1 MIKTHTT
8 KMKYV
13 LCSLLCGGLSLTAQE
28 EGFVFTDEDI
38 EMYEEQEMAA
48 LIGNAA
54 KYEQTCMAE
63 YNKIITAFGKCFKEI
78 LAINDELECTD
89 HPAPADI
96 FNKYYN
102 ELMDIGCFGTGSGQ
116 FLEGVLNR
124 SNLAKARAGMVEA
137 QYVKCEIIIKRSEL
151 MMQWFTDSFRKA
163 CLSYHED
170 FMKMLQQSA
179 RFQLYLREAVE
190 TMDAFHHL
198 HKTFDAD
205 MLEDRLHKI
214 VVTFRNNDEANS
226 RAFFNHFHN
235 KISSD
240 ERDSW
245 LCHVVLGGRSS
256 SRYYGPTYGVLT
268 YSENFAPWRYF
279 DILGGR
285 VIQLPSYRA
294 NQLTYYMKLLD
305 KWSLSQLDTIK
316 TVGASARIG
325 AGDALQALE
334 KLIKQTENEQLM
346 GDTIFRNVIDTEA
359 TMTLTWMRL
368 MVEPMVSMND
378 FIDKTDF
385 KKHKLYPSGMK
396 PLLEIY
402 QKQVETANRKLNDM
416 YEFAAKQIPASDK
429 LRQTD

>member
-1 MIKTHTT
+1 
-8 KMKYV
+8 
-13 LCSLLCGGLSLTAQE
+13 
-28 EGFVFTDEDI
+28 
-38 EMYEEQEMAA
+38 
-48 LIGNAA
+48 
-54 KYEQTCMAE
+54 
-63 YNKIITAFGKCFKEI
+63 
-78 LAINDELECTD
+78 
-89 HPAPADI
+89 
-96 FNKYYN
+96 
-102 ELMDIGCFGTGSGQ
+102 
-116 FLEGVLNR
+116 
-124 SNLAKARAGMVEA
+124 
-137 QYVKCEIIIKRSEL
+137 
-151 MMQWFTDSFRKA
+151 
-163 CLSYHED
+163 
-170 FMKMLQQSA
+170 MKMLQQSA
-179 RFQLYLREAVE
+179 RFQLYLREAEE
-190 TMDAFHHL
+190 TIDAFHHL

-205 MLEDRLHKI
+205 MLEERLHKI
-214 VVTFRNNDEANS
+214 VVTFRKNDEANS

-256 SRYYGPTYGVLT
+256 SRYNGPNYGVLT
-268 YSENFAPWRYF
+268 YSEDFAPWRYF
-279 DILGGR
+279 DIRGGR

-316 TVGASARIG
+316 TVGTSARIG

-346 GDTIFRNVIDTEA
+346 GDTIFRNVIGTEA

-368 MVEPMVSMND
+368 MVEPMVNMND
-378 FIDKTDF
+378 FLDKTDF
-385 KKHKLYPSGMK
+385 KKHKLLPSGMK

-402 QKQVETANRKLNDM
+402 QKQVETANKKLNAM